1 MMIMTSVRM
10 HMYYGVDTAVHGAV
24 YTPTLVDMDTEVSDV
39 VSGEVVSVVSVVRDA
54 VSGLLKEAL

>member
-1 MMIMTSVRM
+1 
-10 HMYYGVDTAVHGAV
+10 MYYGVDTAVHGAV